1 MAVCGVATSEA
12 MPVHPIH
19 HLSIGTDAF
28 NVAKKFYG
36 ALLPALGFDQVFEK
50 DESFGY
56 QREGFEIIIVK
67 GKSLKDDVYDEERR
81 VGFDHLA
88 LTADSRAK
96 VDECAK
102 ILDELGADIDD
113 PPGIVSEYGD
123 DYYAMWVRDPS
134 GLRIEVVYQGR

>member
-1 MAVCGVATSEA
+1 

-19 HLSIGTDAF
+19 HLTIGTDAF

-36 ALLPALGFDQVFEK
+36 ALLPALGFDSVFEK
-50 DESFGY
+50 EDSFGY
-56 QREGFEIIIVK
+56 QRDGFEIIIVK
-67 GKSLKDDVYDEERR
+67 AKSTADDLWEADRR

-88 LTADSRAK
+88 LNADSRAK

-102 ILDELGADIDD
+102 LLDELGAEIDD
-113 PPGIVSEYGD
+113 APAVVSEYGD

-134 GLRIEVVYQGR
+134 GLRIEVVYQGA

>member
-1 MAVCGVATSEA
+1 

-36 ALLPALGFDQVFEK
+36 ALLPALGFDSVFERE
-50 DESFGY
+50 DAFGY
-56 QREGFEIIIVK
+56 QREGFELVVLK
-67 GKSLKDDVYDEERR
+67 GESLKEDLYDGKRY

-113 PPGIVSEYGD
+113 APGIVAEYGD
-123 DYYAMWVRDPS
+123 DYYAMYVRDPS
-134 GLRIEVVYQGR
+134 GLRIEVVYQGP

>member
-1 MAVCGVATSEA
+1 

-19 HLSIGTDAF
+19 HLSIGTDAL

-36 ALLPALGFDQVFEK
+36 VLLPSLGFDLVFDK

-56 QREGFEIIIVK
+56 QREGFEIIVLK
-67 GKSLKDDVYDEERR
+67 GESTADDLYDGKHR

-88 LTADSRAK
+88 LNADSRTM

-102 ILDELGADIDD
+102 LLDEMGAEVDD
-113 PPGIVSEYGD
+113 EPAVVTEYGD

-134 GLRIEVVYQGR
+134 GLRIEVVYQGA

>member
-1 MAVCGVATSEA
+1 

-19 HLSIGTDAF
+19 HLQIGTDAF

-36 ALLPALGFDQVFEK
+36 ALLPALGFDSVFEK
-50 DESFGY
+50 DDSFGY

-67 GKSLKDDVYDEERR
+67 AKSTSDDLWEPERR

-88 LTADSRAK
+88 LNADSRAK

-102 ILDELGADIDD
+102 LLDELGAEIDD
-113 PPGIVSEYGD
+113 EPAVVAEYGE
-123 DYYAMWVRDPS
+123 DYYALWVRDPS
-134 GLRIEVVYQGR
+134 GLRIEVVYQGA

>member
-1 MAVCGVATSEA
+1 MAVRGVATSGA

-67 GKSLKDDVYDEERR
+67 GKSLKDDVYDQERR

-113 PPGIVSEYGD
+113 PPAVVSEYGD

>member
-1 MAVCGVATSEA
+1 

-36 ALLPALGFDQVFEK
+36 ALLPALGFDLVFEK
-50 DESFGY
+50 DDAFGY
-56 QREGFEIIIVK
+56 QREGFEIIVIK
-67 GKSLKDDVYDEERR
+67 GKSLKDDLYDGERR

-88 LTADSRAK
+88 LNAESRAK
-96 VDECAK
+96 VDECAT

-113 PPGIVSEYGD
+113 PPAVVPEMGD

-134 GLRIEVVYQGR
+134 GLRIEVVYQGK

>member
-1 MAVCGVATSEA
+1 

-19 HLSIGTDAF
+19 HLAIGTDAF

-36 ALLPALGFDQVFEK
+36 ALLPALGFDLVFEK

-56 QREGFEIIIVK
+56 QREGFEIIILK
-67 GKSLKDDVYDEERR
+67 GKSVKDDLWDAERR

-88 LTADSRAK
+88 LNADSRAK

-102 ILDELGADIDD
+102 ILDELGAEVDD
-113 PPGIVSEYGD
+113 APAVVNEMGE
-123 DYYAMWVRDPS
+123 DYYALWVRDPS
-134 GLRIEVVYQGR
+134 GLRIEVVYQGS

>member
-1 MAVCGVATSEA
+1 

-19 HLSIGTDAF
+19 HLAIGTDAT

-36 ALLPALGFDQVFEK
+36 VLLPALGFDLVFDK
-50 DESFGY
+50 DDSFAY
-56 QREGFEIIIVK
+56 QREGFELVIYK
-67 GKSLKDDVYDEERR
+67 AKKTSDDLYDGERH

-88 LTADSRAK
+88 LNADSRAK

-102 ILDELGADIDD
+102 LLDELGAEIDE
-113 PPGIVSEYGD
+113 PPAVVAEYGE

-134 GLRIEVVYQGR
+134 GLRIEVIYQGT

>member
-1 MAVCGVATSEA
+1 

-19 HLSIGTDAF
+19 HLAIGTDAF

-36 ALLPALGFDQVFEK
+36 ALLPALGFDQVFER
-50 DESFGY
+50 DDSFGY
-56 QREGFEIIIVK
+56 QREGFEIIVIKAKSVK
-67 GKSLKDDVYDEERR
+67 EDLYDGERR

-88 LTADSRAK
+88 LTADTRAK

-113 PPGIVSEYGD
+113 EPSIVSEMGE

-134 GLRIEVVYQGR
+134 GLRIEVVCQGGS

>member
-1 MAVCGVATSEA
+1 

-19 HLSIGTDAF
+19 HLQIGTDAF

-36 ALLPALGFDQVFEK
+36 ALLPALGFDAVFEK
-50 DESFGY
+50 DDSFGY
-56 QREGFEIIIVK
+56 QRDGFEIIIVK
-67 GKSLKDDVYDEERR
+67 GKSLSDDLWELERR

-88 LTADSRAK
+88 LNADSREK

-102 ILDELGADIDD
+102 LLDELGAEIDD
-113 PPGIVSEYGD
+113 APAVVSEYGE

-134 GLRIEVVYQGR
+134 GLRIEVVYQGN

>member
-1 MAVCGVATSEA
+1 

-19 HLSIGTDAF
+19 HLQIGTDAF

-36 ALLPALGFDQVFEK
+36 ALLPALGFDAVFEK
-50 DESFGY
+50 DDSFGY
-56 QREGFEIIIVK
+56 QRDGFEVIIVK
-67 GKSLKDDVYDEERR
+67 AKSTADDLWESERR

-88 LTADSRAK
+88 LNADSRAK

-102 ILDELGADIDD
+102 LLDELGAEIDD
-113 PPGIVSEYGD
+113 PPAVVPEYGD

-134 GLRIEVVYQGR
+134 GLRIEVVYQGP

>member
-1 MAVCGVATSEA
+1 

-19 HLSIGTDAF
+19 HLTIGTDAF

-36 ALLPALGFDQVFEK
+36 ALLPALGFDAVFEK
-50 DESFGY
+50 DDSFGY
-56 QREGFEIIIVK
+56 QRDGFEIIIVK
-67 GKSLKDDVYDEERR
+67 GKSTADDMWEAERR

-88 LTADSRAK
+88 LNADSRAK

-102 ILDELGADIDD
+102 LLDELGAEIDD
-113 PPGIVSEYGD
+113 APAVVPEYGE

-134 GLRIEVVYQGR
+134 GLRIEVVYQGA